1 LTVALSRALNIPARY
16 VVGHLPDIAFVD
28 PGSPMDFHAYSE
40 VFLSGRWYTYDAR
53 FNVPRIGRV
62 KVACGWD
69 AVDGAFATTYG
80 AAQLTHFEVWAYQ
93 IEAGAVMLG
102 DPIDLSKRLD
112 GTLEL
117 RGRMSQRG
125 AA

>member
-1 LTVALSRALNIPARY
+1 
-16 VVGHLPDIAFVD
+16 
-28 PGSPMDFHAYSE
+28 MDFHAYRE

-69 AVDGAFATTYG
+69 AVDGAFATSYG
-80 AAQLTHFEVWAYQ
+80 AANLTHFEVWADQ
-93 IEAGAVMLG
+93 IEPGTVALG

-112 GTLEL
+112 GT
-117 RGRMSQRG
+117 RDVKGRLAHRG